1 MLVIANG
8 ALVFNLNGLG
18 SGVLPAAAEEALTV
32 HALAFDHGDDA

>member
-18 SGVLPAAAEEALTV
+18 SGVLPAATEEVLTF
-32 HALAFDHGDDA
+32 HALAFDRCDDT